1 MMITRANPNLLIYIY
16 IYIKKKAFSFGHPDV
31 DSIIHRFLSSNPQLH
46 SVVNELELERKR
58 GQVLD
63 EMRKASRKQCWWEGP
78 IDELGLYELHQ
89 LRMILVDQSTN
100 PPVPFFKVDDA
111 YDYETKPNET
121 SVASNV
127 YRYGYGIL

>member
-16 IYIKKKAFSFGHPDV
+16 IYKKKAFSFGHPDV
-31 DSIIHRFLSSNPQLH
+31 DSIIHPHRNA
-46 SVVNELELERKR
+46 NIRELNMELTQR
-58 GQVLD
+58 GKVLD
-63 EMRKASRKQCWWEGP
+63 EMRKASRKQCWWEAP

-111 YDYETKPNET
+111 YDYESKPNET

-127 YRYGYGIL
+127 YMRYGYGIL